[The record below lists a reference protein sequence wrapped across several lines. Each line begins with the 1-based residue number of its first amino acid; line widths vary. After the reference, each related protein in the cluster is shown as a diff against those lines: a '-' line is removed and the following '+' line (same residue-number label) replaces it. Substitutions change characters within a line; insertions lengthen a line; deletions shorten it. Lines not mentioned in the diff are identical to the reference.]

1 MPGYHV
7 SPRSGLPLTHLA
19 RGACA
24 AFARTAACLAGAAP
38 LAPNPVIAIP
48 PSTPKAPTATA
59 QTTARIAPPL
69 NLTLPAASTPHA
81 APSSAMLCAYGASRR
96 VGPRS
101 DRRARL
107 GAAAAAPSPLPALG
121 RGRARP
127 AQRARLSAG
136 GRAGRAAG
144 LRRAAQRPDLPLA
157 PLKVSVR
164 ELDRR
169 AVRGPLGRARPGV
182 AVRGEGVRAG
192 ELARDPLERLQ
203 RAARARPRGQ
213 VEQPALA
220 ELHGQ
225 RVGLRLP
232 RLGELHTK

>member
-19 RGACA
+19 GGAWA

-48 PSTPKAPTATA
+48 PSTPKAPTAMA
-59 QTTARIAPPL
+59 QTTARIFLPLL
-69 NLTLPAASTPHA
+69 NLSLPAASTPHA

-107 GAAAAAPSPLPALG
+107 GASAAAPAPLPALG

-169 AVRGPLGRARPGV
+169 AVRGALGRARPGV
-182 AVRGEGVRAG
+182 AVCGEGLRAG
-192 ELARDPLERLQ
+192 ELARDPLEGLQ

-225 RVGLRLP
+225 RVGLCLP
-232 RLGELHTK
+232 RLGEPH